1 MEKIKKELYQKYFN
15 IIREEL
21 NKVDAMEL
29 KPGKLCSLDEYNAEA
44 KMILT
49 KVSKNT
55 NYKTLANDIKLIFEE
70 MFAEN
75 FPKKIFINCAKN
87 IIEKIKNI

>member
-1 MEKIKKELYQKYFN
+1 MEKELYQKYFN

-21 NKVDAMEL
+21 NKLDVMGL
-29 KPGKLCSLDEYNAEA
+29 KPGKLSPIDEYNTEVE
-44 KMILT
+44 MILE

-55 NYKTLANDIKLIFEE
+55 DYKKLVNDIKLIFEE
-70 MFAEN
+70 IFAEN
-75 FPKKIFINCAKN
+75 FPKNTFINCAKN